1 MSNLLNFILTAY
13 IKKLE
18 HYNNQIHNE
27 NLRNHCMA
35 RGLDNLFFKI
45 ICQRYNILKW
55 GKIDLSIYFF

>member
-1 MSNLLNFILTAY
+1 MSNLLNFILTAD

-18 HYNNQIHNE
+18 HYNNQINNE

-45 ICQRYNILKW
+45 ICQRYKRCFRDITFKAST
-55 GKIDLSIYFF
+55 D